1 MKNMSLLELIP
12 IVVALYIWVEEFAQ
26 KEILFHADNAALVSI
41 INKRS
46 SKDKLIMKLIR
57 PLVLL
62 TMRHNVQIQAMHVEG
77 AKNSIAD
84 SLSRF

>member
-12 IVVALYIWVEEFAQ
+12 IVMALYIWVEEFAQ

-46 SKDKLIMKLIR
+46 SKDKLIMKFIR
-57 PLVLL
+57 YAHRGGL
-62 TMRHNVQIQAMHVEG
+62 
-77 AKNSIAD
+77 K
-84 SLSRF
+84 